1 MFFEFEFSS
10 SFLTRGHKL
19 RPSPHAAPSSH
30 LDKEEMA
37 IDPVEAE
44 PEQQEA
50 AAVAEVTAVVHG
62 HGGATAIHAPSRSRP
77 GIPRT

>member
-1 MFFEFEFSS
+1 
-10 SFLTRGHKL
+10 
-19 RPSPHAAPSSH
+19 
-30 LDKEEMA
+30 MA

>member
-1 MFFEFEFSS
+1 MLDAWTQIEPIPS
-10 SFLTRGHKL
+10 RGSL
-19 RPSPHAAPSSH
+19 LSDP
-30 LDKEEMA
+30 DEEEMA
-37 IDPVEAE
+37 MDALEVE

>member
-1 MFFEFEFSS
+1 
-10 SFLTRGHKL
+10 
-19 RPSPHAAPSSH
+19 
-30 LDKEEMA
+30 MA
-37 IDPVEAE
+37 MDALEVE

-77 GIPRT
+77 GIPRTWPARQ